1 MLGKLKCSQPKSLK
15 ITSSV
20 PKGEFKF
27 KREILK
33 NAIKA
38 IYFMLKTNLKKLL
51 NPNSFFIWKIRKFKH
66 YLSNL
71 ELYAA
76 YLRRRVLRL
85 DTEVKTNIF
94 NLCRKKIIIEN
105 TVNHSKEYLI
115 AVVCISKVRG
125 NPDSDCYRMLDSLI
139 KTELNKHA
147 LVVFRVDQDDDL
159 AHYQK
164 LVKKYQNI
172 IDISVVVRPPFKSR
186 REFNQGYADIYE
198 EIKRVNYSWLQ
209 IMSDDAVFFRPSVVS
224 DLNDINNLKNKFF
237 IADKAI
243 DGSYDGWFIDADG
256 KEMTIKH
263 LPTIDYPCIKKS
275 FLTFVEHNF
284 GVLGHS
290 GQTPVWIITGLQS
303 LPHLNFTL

>member
-1 MLGKLKCSQPKSLK
+1 MP
-15 ITSSV
+15 
-20 PKGEFKF
+20 
-27 KREILK
+27 
-33 NAIKA
+33 
-38 IYFMLKTNLKKLL
+38 
-51 NPNSFFIWKIRKFKH
+51 
-66 YLSNL
+66 
-71 ELYAA
+71 
-76 YLRRRVLRL
+76 
-85 DTEVKTNIF
+85 
-94 NLCRKKIIIEN
+94 KKIIIEN

-263 LPTIDYPCIKKS
+263 PPTIDYPCIKKS

-284 GVLGHS
+284 GVLGLFGPNSCLDNYWASIFASSEFYIVVPSYTRRSPQLQRFVDDKKNDSRRTLELIENSSDVYSTQCLTILKKFKTSFRNS
-290 GQTPVWIITGLQS
+290 GLDS
-303 LPHLNFTL
+303 